1 MSRTTA
7 YVRQTVVPSSSLLPL
22 ERVAFSI
29 AAKRSHSRE
38 FFNRID
44 PNAVSQEFGKRIS
57 TCTVPLCLGR
67 DYGPLARDQ
76 SVDVLSAATPGALP
90 LVARQRRLRVAPR
103 HSGTAFSSSCRS

>member
-1 MSRTTA
+1 MWKQLTGE
-7 YVRQTVVPSSSLLPL
+7 P
-22 ERVAFSI
+22 VAGEL
-29 AAKRSHSRE
+29 HSGFGGRGRLSP
-38 FFNRID
+38 FPTPIRR

-90 LVARQRRLRVAPR
+90 LVAWQRRLRVAPR